1 VIGVGGMSFKVLARF
16 GAGRSGDDS
25 DSSLIAKFLDERT
38 VETSLVQ
45 IPGQCFSFMLDR
57 VFTPNETNKDV
68 HGVCT
73 MPAVQ
78 QLMAG
83 QNAAVLL
90 YGHGGSGKLDTA
102 FGTKSMAG
110 LLSMTIEAIF
120 EMGLP
125 SVTLSAVDVFKEA
138 LRDLLAK
145 PSAATAYETQTPTQL
160 SKARLRWFC
169 TGPVRRAR

>member
-1 VIGVGGMSFKVLARF
+1 MSFKVLARF

-110 LLSMTIEAIF
+110 LLSMTIEAISSRRRCATS
-120 EMGLP
+120 LP
-125 SVTLSAVDVFKEA
+125 NRAQRQGRLC
-138 LRDLLAK
+138 
-145 PSAATAYETQTPTQL
+145 AYETQTPTQL